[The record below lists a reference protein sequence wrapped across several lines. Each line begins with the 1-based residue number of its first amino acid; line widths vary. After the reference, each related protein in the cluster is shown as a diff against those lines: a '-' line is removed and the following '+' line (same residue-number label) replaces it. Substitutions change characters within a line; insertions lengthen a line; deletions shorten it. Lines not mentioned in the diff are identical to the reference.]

1 MNHINRSLAKY
12 MCQLAA
18 ISYEIVYTYLPKI
31 LKVLYKD

>member
-1 MNHINRSLAKY
+1 MNQINTSLAKY

-18 ISYEIVYTYLPKI
+18 ISYEIAYTHLPKI